1 MLQKTLIKQCL
12 DAVLFV
18 LNPAR
23 VQGMGSS
30 GGQLQVLARALQERR
45 NHLAGQCSS
54 SAGRLS
60 EEVRRQVGASAG
72 EAAQTQRCSRVCF

>member
-1 MLQKTLIKQCL
+1 MQQKTLIKQCL
-12 DAVLFV
+12 DAGSVVLS
-18 LNPAR
+18 PAR

-54 SAGRLS
+54 SAGRLF
-60 EEVRRQVGASAG
+60 EEVRRRVGASAG
-72 EAAQTQRCSRVCF
+72 ESAQTQRRSQVCF